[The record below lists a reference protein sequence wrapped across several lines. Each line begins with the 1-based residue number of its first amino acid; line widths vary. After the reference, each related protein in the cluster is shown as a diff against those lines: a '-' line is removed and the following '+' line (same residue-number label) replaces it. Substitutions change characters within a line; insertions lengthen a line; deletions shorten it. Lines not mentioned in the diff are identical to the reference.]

1 MSDAKF
7 LFADSTRLVIK
18 IGSALL
24 VDDTGVRNVWL
35 ATLAAD
41 IAGLRRAGKDIILVS
56 SGAVALGRKRLGL
69 GGSLKLEE
77 KQAAAAAGQAL
88 LIDAWQ
94 KALAPYDLVTAQLL
108 LTQDTTANRR
118 SYLNARATLETL
130 LGLGAIPIINEN
142 DTVATSEIR
151 YGDNDRLAAHA
162 AQMADA
168 DVLVLLSDVDGL
180 YTADPKQDTGATHIG
195 VIEKITPEILAHA
208 GAAQTTSVGS
218 GGMVTKLAAAKI
230 AGHAGCATIITLG
243 DATDKDGPLTRLTQ
257 GAKSTLIRTSQS
269 RHSARKNWIA
279 GGLEPK
285 GRLEIDKGA
294 AAALAKGASLLPA
307 GLVGVS
313 GNFQR
318 GDLVEIACDGNT
330 IAQGIVA
337 CDNIEATKLIGAKST
352 EIEAR
357 LGYARRAALV
367 HRDDLVLG

>member
-24 VDDTGVRNVWL
+24 VDDTGVRSGWL
-35 ATLAAD
+35 TTLAVD
-41 IAGLRRAGKDIILVS
+41 IAAQRRAGKDIILVS

-69 GGSLKLEE
+69 DGALKLEE

-94 KALAPYDLVTAQLL
+94 QALGVHDLITAQLL
-108 LTQDTTANRR
+108 LTLETMANRR

-142 DTVATSEIR
+142 DTIATAEIR

-162 AQMADA
+162 AQMAGA
-168 DVLVLLSDVDGL
+168 DLLVLLSDVDGL
-180 YTADPKQDTGATHIG
+180 YTADPKQDVKAKHID
-195 VIEKITPEILAHA
+195 VIEKLTPQIISHAGVAHA
-208 GAAQTTSVGS
+208 QSVGS

-230 AGHAGCATIITLG
+230 AATAGCATIIALG
-243 DATDKDGPLTRLTQ
+243 DYGSKQGPLTRLAT
-257 GAKSTLIRTSQS
+257 GSKSTLIRASQS
-269 RHSARKNWIA
+269 AKSARKNWIA
-279 GGLEPK
+279 GGLTAK
-285 GRLEIDKGA
+285 GVLEIDAGA
-294 AAALAKGASLLPA
+294 AAALAQGASLLPA
-307 GLVGVS
+307 GLVEVT

-318 GDLVEIACDGNT
+318 GDLVEIKSAGKT
-330 IAQGIVA
+330 LAQGLVA
-337 CDNIEATKLIGAKST
+337 FDSIEAKKLIGAKSK
-352 EIEAR
+352 EIEAL
-357 LGYARRAALV
+357 LGYARRATLV